1 MATLVSL
8 HSSRKLVIGLVFLLS
23 TVGLIP
29 LFVSVVEASP
39 STWSIET
46 VDASE
51 SVGAGTSIALDSY
64 GNPHISYYDLKYGNL
79 KYARWTGSAWDVAA
93 PLDDG
98 DGAEVG
104 SWSSIDIDSND
115 RPHIS
120 YIDFTNHAL
129 KYSMWNGTAW
139 SIETIHTAA
148 AAGQTSIALD
158 SADHPHVSYIRETV
172 GWLSYGVWGG
182 MNWSFVSIDTSCYA
196 SYTSIAVDSLDRPHI
211 SYFDATNEDLKY
223 ARWTGAIWINETI
236 DSGGRVGVTTSIAL
250 DSDDNP
256 HISYYDSTNADLKY
270 ARWDGTNWIIETV
283 DSSGNVGE
291 YTSIALD
298 SNDYPH
304 ICYYEAGSN
313 WDLKYAHWTGSVWSI
328 ESVDTANAAGSYCS
342 LALDSGDHPH
352 ISYWDNTNSNLK
364 YARAPDEYFYSV
376 YGTPLDSNSDGYSD
390 GIQVN
395 MDADTTYAGSLNVF
409 VYAYLRDSLG
419 NYVGFDDPLWSIAS
433 NAVEWGEAFLYLPAD
448 AQEGYYDVEL
458 FLFDADNNFEDYRLF
473 EDEVYLYPSQFG
485 WLQGTVRDL
494 DTGLSMSADIY
505 VNGTLE
511 TSTNATG
518 QYSLEL
524 LAGDYEIMAQDWE
537 GSLYNSQTIDATI
550 VAGVITT
557 QNFYLERKNWIIS
570 IQAEGSGDTDPS
582 PGAYT
587 WPKDTEFPVEALP
600 DPSFQ
605 LLYWLLDSADI
616 GNENPFPVFMDG
628 NHNLTAVF
636 AEEAQIGLLSGNV
649 VDAVAHEP
657 IGDAEVR
664 VGSHSVFTDAAGNY
678 EMELV
683 AGYQSVTVQKSLYS
697 SQTVSLTIVAGNGT
711 VQDFSLERSHW
722 TLTIESATGGA
733 TNLTQ
738 GLHVFPVGSEIA
750 VEALPNSGWTF
761 SGWLLDTVEVG
772 SANPISVFMNADH
785 VLKAAFE
792 ETPSPSPSP
801 SSTPTPSPN
810 EEPDSTPS
818 PTPNN
823 SPSPQPTPTPSVE
836 PTPTASPLDSPTPSP
851 EPQEGPPIALIAV
864 GAAVALA
871 FIGLIFFLIKKSR
884 N

>member
-1 MATLVSL
+1 MLKCILEQNLKKLNNILTTNLKGSVTPL
-8 HSSRKLVIGLVFLLS
+8 PLFRSSRKLVIVLIVMLS
-23 TVGLIP
+23 TASFTP
-29 LFVSVVEASP
+29 LFVSTVKASP

-51 SVGAGTSIALDSY
+51 SVGAATSIALDSY

-79 KYARWTGSAWDVAA
+79 KYAKWTGSAWDIAA

-115 RPHIS
+115 HPHIS
-120 YIDFTNHAL
+120 YIDFTHGAL
-129 KYSMWNGTAW
+129 KYAMWNGTAW
-139 SIETIHTAA
+139 SIETIHSAV

-158 SADHPHVSYIRETV
+158 SADHPHISYIRETV

-223 ARWTGAIWINETI
+223 ARWTGSIWINETI
-236 DSGGRVGVTTSIAL
+236 DSVGRVGVTTSIAL

-298 SNDYPH
+298 SVGFPH
-304 ICYYEAGSN
+304 ICYYAAGSN
-313 WDLKYAHWTGSVWSI
+313 LDLKYARWTGSVWSI
-328 ESVDTANAAGSYCS
+328 ETVDAVGVVGSYCS
-342 LALDSGDHPH
+342 IALDSGDHPH

-364 YARAPDEYFYSV
+364 YARAPNEYFYNV
-376 YGTPLDSNSDGYSD
+376 YGTPFDSNSDGFSD

-395 MDADTTYAGSLNVF
+395 MDVDTTYAGSLNVF
-409 VYAYLRDSLG
+409 VYAYLRDSLD
-419 NYVGFDDPLWSIAS
+419 NYVGFDDPLWSITS
-433 NAVEWGEAFLYLPAD
+433 NAVEWGQAFLYLPAD

-458 FLFDADNNFEDYRLF
+458 FLFDADNNYEDYRLF

-485 WLQGTVRDL
+485 WLQGTVRDF

-518 QYSLEL
+518 HYSLEL
-524 LAGDYEIMAQDWE
+524 LAGDYEITAQDWE
-537 GSLYNSQTIDATI
+537 GSLYDPQTIDVTI
-550 VAGVITT
+550 VAGGITT
-557 QNFYLERKNWIIS
+557 QDFYLERTNWVLS
-570 IQAEGSGDTDPS
+570 IQAGGSGDTDPS
-582 PGAYT
+582 SGSYT

-600 DPSFQ
+600 DPGWK
-605 LLYWLLDSADI
+605 LLYWLLDSEDI
-616 GNENPFPVFMDG
+616 GNENPFPVFMDN

-636 AEEAQIGLLSGNV
+636 AEESQIGLLSGNV
-649 VDAVAHEP
+649 VDALTHEP
-657 IGDAEVR
+657 IEAAQVTA
-664 VGSHSVFTDAAGNY
+664 GSHSVFTDAAGNY
-678 EMELV
+678 EMELQ
-683 AGYQSVTVQKSLYS
+683 AGTYTVMVDEMVHTGQAVTA
-697 SQTVSLTIVAGNGT
+697 TVNASFTT
-711 VQDFSLERSHW
+711 FQDFALERSHW
-722 TLTIESATGGA
+722 TLTVEVEGSGS

-738 GLHVFPVGSEIA
+738 GVHVFLVGSEIV
-750 VEALPNSGWTF
+750 VEAFPNANWTL
-761 SGWLLDTVEVG
+761 SRWLLDSVDVG
-772 SANPISVFMNADH
+772 SENPISVPMNSDH
-785 VLKAAFE
+785 ILRAVFNEVPIIPELPSLLILSILLAMVLAAKLMY
-792 ETPSPSPSP
+792 
-801 SSTPTPSPN
+801 
-810 EEPDSTPS
+810 
-818 PTPNN
+818 N
-823 SPSPQPTPTPSVE
+823 SKRRNKVNLKTILGIAATQPT
-836 PTPTASPLDSPTPSP
+836 L
-851 EPQEGPPIALIAV
+851 
-864 GAAVALA
+864 
-871 FIGLIFFLIKKSR
+871 R
-884 N
+884 